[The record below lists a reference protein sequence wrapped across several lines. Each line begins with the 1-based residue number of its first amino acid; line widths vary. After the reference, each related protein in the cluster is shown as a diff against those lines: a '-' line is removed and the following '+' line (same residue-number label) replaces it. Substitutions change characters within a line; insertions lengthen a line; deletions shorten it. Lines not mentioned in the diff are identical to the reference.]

1 MINWRTPYVE
11 GNREIL
17 KWGGKFTK
25 EKIIRIVSIGAMWF
39 LTNLFGAT
47 ILCTMIVSGET

>member
-17 KWGGKFTK
+17 KWGKIYKGKDNTY
-25 EKIIRIVSIGAMWF
+25 
-39 LTNLFGAT
+39 
-47 ILCTMIVSGET
+47 C